1 MFYKLFKADPGLETQ
16 MIKNRIYPSCLPIK
30 TIPSVYLEG
39 LKTGIQSGWSNP
51 PPYYHIQEKAPLYAE
66 NYRDFSKQW
75 HYKMEFVNC
84 TDPTSIGLPSY
95 QYETPSDTFYP
106 PGVVCA
112 SQIQKHICPTSG
124 ESGSPLM
131 GREEI
136 DGFERFV
143 TEGILSFI
151 KGCTVYGFG
160 KYSELFA
167 PDIDTLK
174 LVENRDT
181 KINTLIQLSENP
193 LVYTKLHCYLPW
205 VAEQYDLDFEFPQGT
220 EDDPACTIGRG
231 NPEDVGDVNCT
242 NTPSTAIEVWE
253 GIERPCLFPFYMDG
267 QLINDTCF
275 KFNADTFLD
284 PVSRCPIWEI
294 TTKINGINSYNS
306 NDTRLIFGGYCL
318 NVETRV
324 LDPSLTCPLIQ
335 RFTAFSKCK
344 NNCRGGRN

>member
-1 MFYKLFKADPGLETQ
+1 

-30 TIPSVYLEG
+30 TIPSVYNQPTDKGWKLG
-39 LKTGIQSGWSNP
+39 VQSGWSNP

-75 HYKMEFVNC
+75 HYRMEFLNC
-84 TDPTSIGLPSY
+84 TDPIYVGFVNETY
-95 QYETPSDTFYP
+95 YYETPSDTFYP

-112 SQIQKHICPTSG
+112 SQFHRHICPTSG

-131 GREEI
+131 AREDGGYAYEGYGRFI
-136 DGFERFV
+136 

-160 KYSELFA
+160 KYFELLA
-167 PDIDTLK
+167 VDIDTLK
-174 LVENRDT
+174 LVENSDT
-181 KINTLIQLSENP
+181 KTNILLQLSDNP

-205 VAEQYDLDFEFPQGT
+205 VAEQYDLDFEFPQET

-231 NPEDVGDVNCT
+231 NPEDVGDVKCT
-242 NTPSTAIEVWE
+242 NTPSTAIEILE

-306 NDTRLIFGGYCL
+306 SDTRLIFGGHCV
-318 NVETRV
+318 NAVGV
-324 LDPSLTCPLIQ
+324 LDPSLTCRLIQ
-335 RFTAFSKCK
+335 RRTAFSKCK
-344 NNCRGGRN
+344 NNCRGGRNYHF